1 MRGCSRRYATRASA
15 PASAAGRCRSG
26 RSTGSCSSRTS
37 RTSRIPAAA
46 PPVRSPA
53 PGSCASSWTASRGCI
68 STSPEPRTS
77 RGRAPATRR
86 DRQGLASGCSRSFC
100 SNAPALDSCAGGTP
114 RPRPAAC
121 GPLCPGRYHGPSHDR
136 TRHVGT
142 GYHRSRHDARVAP
155 DVRAGNHARSVSQGL
170 PLHVHT
176 RLDSPLERAHVGV
189 VSGQSDIADYR
200 AGYATRTR
208 SGFGVSLLA
217 DWASIGGSSPSIT
230 TPPFGTSDIWL
241 KADYVPPGG
250 RVGASFQVSSSSW
263 HRATASDNRVDGWRQ
278 DRRDRLLRFFVA
290 KRDDGLGWR
299 LTASLGTSGI
309 SHDTLV
315 TRRAVSFANLEAS
328 QTWRTA
334 TVSGVARFGAT
345 GAPQQFE
352 ARAGWMPLSPI
363 TLAGS
368 FRQSFYTANRY
379 GWRAYG
385 TTGLAL
391 PLGFSARAEASWQE
405 DAEAALVTTDAMH
418 RTLDVAAWLRFEN
431 RLLTVEVGRGRRD
444 PFAPLGFAQGIK
456 SVGSLS
462 PTPLTEFVA
471 AHATL
476 HVVPGVTLTGWYF
489 DPVVGG
495 GDLEPLR
502 HGRVSVTFYSKF
514 WRVFKSGIFA
524 LRGEVAMESWS
535 RSAFGGLDTAGGLLG
550 MTGSSFVDTNLE
562 MQLAG
567 VTLFWNVTN
576 VNIMRSSY
584 VPGLGYPKSVQ
595 QYGARWFFTN

>member
-1 MRGCSRRYATRASA
+1 MPVLLPTFQPAIMPGPFPKGSRYTFTLDSILLSSARTLSDLLGHIPGVYVARGGWYGEPEIVLYGGRG
-15 PASAAGRCRSG
+15 PASLELYWDGVPMVPLGRDSVYLDPA
-26 RSTGSCSSRTS
+26 
-37 RTSRIPAAA
+37 RIPLG
-46 PPVRSPA
+46 PIERVDVIVLPA
-53 PGSCASSWTASRGCI
+53 SLRVYLV
-68 STSPEPRTS
+68 TSQHRPTTPRT
-77 RGRAPATRR
+77 
-86 DRQGLASGCSRSFC
+86 Q
-100 SNAPALDSCAGGTP
+100 
-114 RPRPAAC
+114 
-121 GPLCPGRYHGPSHDR
+121 
-136 TRHVGT
+136 
-142 GYHRSRHDARVAP
+142 
-155 DVRAGNHARSVSQGL
+155 
-170 PLHVHT
+170 
-176 RLDSPLERAHVGV
+176 VGV
-189 VSGQSDIADYR
+189 VSGQADIADYR
-200 AGYATRTR
+200 AGYTTRSR

-217 DWASIGGSSPSIT
+217 DWASIGTSSPGIT
-230 TPPFGTSDIWL
+230 TPPFGTSDIWI

-290 KRDDGLGWR
+290 ERDDGVGWR
-299 LTASLGTSGI
+299 VTASLGTSGI

-315 TRRAVSFANLEAS
+315 TRRTVSFANLEAS

-334 TVSGVARFGAT
+334 TVSGVARFGAA

-385 TTGLAL
+385 TAGLAL

-418 RTLDVAAWLRFEN
+418 RALDVAAWLRFEN

-456 SVGSLS
+456 SVDSLN

-476 HVVPGVTLTGWYF
+476 HIVPGVTLTGWYF

-495 GDLEPLR
+495 GDLEPPR

-535 RSAFGGLDTAGGLLG
+535 RSAFGGLDTTGATLG

-567 VTLFWNVTN
+567 VTLFWSVANI
-576 VNIMRSSY
+576 NIMRSSY
-584 VPGLGYPKSVQ
+584 VTGLGYPKSVQ

>member
-1 MRGCSRRYATRASA
+1 MPVLLPTFQPAIMPGPFPKGSRYTFTLDSILFSSARTLSDLLGHIPGVYVARGGWYGEPEIVLYGGRG
-15 PASAAGRCRSG
+15 PASLELYWDGVPMVPLGRDSVYLDPA
-26 RSTGSCSSRTS
+26 
-37 RTSRIPAAA
+37 RIPLG
-46 PPVRSPA
+46 PIERVDVIVLPA
-53 PGSCASSWTASRGCI
+53 SLRVYLV
-68 STSPEPRTS
+68 TSQHRPTTPRT
-77 RGRAPATRR
+77 
-86 DRQGLASGCSRSFC
+86 Q
-100 SNAPALDSCAGGTP
+100 
-114 RPRPAAC
+114 
-121 GPLCPGRYHGPSHDR
+121 
-136 TRHVGT
+136 
-142 GYHRSRHDARVAP
+142 
-155 DVRAGNHARSVSQGL
+155 
-170 PLHVHT
+170 
-176 RLDSPLERAHVGV
+176 VGV
-189 VSGQSDIADYR
+189 VSGQADIADYR
-200 AGYATRTR
+200 AGYTTRSR

-217 DWASIGGSSPSIT
+217 DWASIGTSSPGIT
-230 TPPFGTSDIWL
+230 TPPFGTSDIWI

-290 KRDDGLGWR
+290 ERDDGVGWR
-299 LTASLGTSGI
+299 VTASLGTSGI

-315 TRRAVSFANLEAS
+315 TRRTVSFANLEAS

-334 TVSGVARFGAT
+334 TVSGVARFGAA

-385 TTGLAL
+385 TAGLAL

-418 RTLDVAAWLRFEN
+418 RALDVAAWLRFEN

-456 SVGSLS
+456 SVDSLN

-476 HVVPGVTLTGWYF
+476 HIVPGVTLTGWYF

-495 GDLEPLR
+495 GDLEPPR

-535 RSAFGGLDTAGGLLG
+535 RSAFGGLDTTGATLG

-567 VTLFWNVTN
+567 VTLFWSVANI
-576 VNIMRSSY
+576 NIMRSSY
-584 VPGLGYPKSVQ
+584 VTGLGYPKSVQ

>member
-1 MRGCSRRYATRASA
+1 MPVLLPTFQPAIMPGPFPKGSRYTFTLDSILFSSARTLSDLLGHIPGVYVARGGWYGEPEIVLYGGRG
-15 PASAAGRCRSG
+15 PASLELYWDGVPMVPLGRDSVYLDPA
-26 RSTGSCSSRTS
+26 
-37 RTSRIPAAA
+37 RIPLG
-46 PPVRSPA
+46 PIERVDVIVLPA
-53 PGSCASSWTASRGCI
+53 SLRVYLV
-68 STSPEPRTS
+68 TSQHRPTTPRT
-77 RGRAPATRR
+77 
-86 DRQGLASGCSRSFC
+86 Q
-100 SNAPALDSCAGGTP
+100 
-114 RPRPAAC
+114 
-121 GPLCPGRYHGPSHDR
+121 
-136 TRHVGT
+136 
-142 GYHRSRHDARVAP
+142 
-155 DVRAGNHARSVSQGL
+155 
-170 PLHVHT
+170 
-176 RLDSPLERAHVGV
+176 VGV
-189 VSGQSDIADYR
+189 VSGQADIADYR
-200 AGYATRTR
+200 AGYTTRSR

-217 DWASIGGSSPSIT
+217 DWASIGTSSPGIT
-230 TPPFGTSDIWL
+230 TPPFGTSDIWI

-290 KRDDGLGWR
+290 ERDDGVGWR
-299 LTASLGTSGI
+299 VTASLGTSGI

-315 TRRAVSFANLEAS
+315 TRRTVSFANLEAS
-328 QTWRTA
+328 QAWRTA
-334 TVSGVARFGAT
+334 TVSGVARFGAA

-385 TTGLAL
+385 TAGLAL

-418 RTLDVAAWLRFEN
+418 RALDVAAWLRFEN

-456 SVGSLS
+456 SVDSLN

-476 HVVPGVTLTGWYF
+476 HIVPGVTLTGWYF

-495 GDLEPLR
+495 GDLEPPR

-535 RSAFGGLDTAGGLLG
+535 RSAFGGLDTTGATLG

-567 VTLFWNVTN
+567 VTLFWSVA
-576 VNIMRSSY
+576 NINITRSSY
-584 VPGLGYPKSVQ
+584 VTGLGYPKSVQ

>member
-1 MRGCSRRYATRASA
+1 MPALLPTFA
-15 PASAAGRCRSG
+15 PAIMPGPFPKGSRYTFTLDSILFSSARTLSDLLGHIPGVYVARGGWYGEPEIVLYGGRGPASLELYWDGVPMVPLG
-26 RSTGSCSSRTS
+26 RDSIYLDPA
-37 RTSRIPAAA
+37 RIPL
-46 PPVRSPA
+46 
-53 PGSCASSWTASRGCI
+53 G
-68 STSPEPRTS
+68 
-77 RGRAPATRR
+77 
-86 DRQGLASGCSRSFC
+86 
-100 SNAPALDSCAGGTP
+100 
-114 RPRPAAC
+114 
-121 GPLCPGRYHGPSHDR
+121 
-136 TRHVGT
+136 
-142 GYHRSRHDARVAP
+142 
-155 DVRAGNHARSVSQGL
+155 
-170 PLHVHT
+170 
-176 RLDSPLERAHVGV
+176 PLERVDVIVLPASLRVYLVTSQHRPTTPRTQVGV
-189 VSGQSDIADYR
+189 VSGRSDIADYR
-200 AGYATRTR
+200 AGYATRSR
-208 SGFGVSLLA
+208 SGFGISLLA
-217 DWASIGGSSPSIT
+217 DWASIGTSSPGIT
-230 TPPFGTSDIWL
+230 TPPFGTSDIWV

-290 KRDDGLGWR
+290 ERDDGLGWR
-299 LTASLGTSGI
+299 LTASLGTSGV

-315 TRRAVSFANLEAS
+315 TRRSVSFANLEAS

-334 TVSGVARFGAT
+334 TVSGVARVGAA

-385 TTGLAL
+385 TAGLAL

-418 RTLDVAAWLRFEN
+418 RALDVAAWVRFEN

-444 PFAPLGFAQGIK
+444 PFEPLGFAQGIK
-456 SVGSLS
+456 SVDSLN

-476 HVVPGVTLTGWYF
+476 HVVPGLTLSGWYF

-495 GDLEPLR
+495 GDLEPPT
-502 HGRVSVTFYSKF
+502 HGRVSVAFYSKF
-514 WRVFKSGIFA
+514 WRVFQSGIFA

-535 RSAFGGLDTAGGLLG
+535 RSAFGGLDTTGATLG

-567 VTLFWNVTN
+567 VTLFWNVAN
-576 VNIMRSSY
+576 INIMRSSY
-584 VPGLGYPKSVQ
+584 VTGLGYPKSIQ

>member
-1 MRGCSRRYATRASA
+1 MPVLLPTFQPAIMPGPFPKGSRYTFTLDSILLSSARTLSDLLGHIPGVYVARGGWYGEPEIVLYGGRG
-15 PASAAGRCRSG
+15 PASLELYWDGVPMVPLGRDSVYLDPA
-26 RSTGSCSSRTS
+26 
-37 RTSRIPAAA
+37 RIPLG
-46 PPVRSPA
+46 PIERVDVIVLPA
-53 PGSCASSWTASRGCI
+53 SLRVYLV
-68 STSPEPRTS
+68 TSQHRPTTPRT
-77 RGRAPATRR
+77 
-86 DRQGLASGCSRSFC
+86 Q
-100 SNAPALDSCAGGTP
+100 
-114 RPRPAAC
+114 
-121 GPLCPGRYHGPSHDR
+121 
-136 TRHVGT
+136 
-142 GYHRSRHDARVAP
+142 
-155 DVRAGNHARSVSQGL
+155 
-170 PLHVHT
+170 
-176 RLDSPLERAHVGV
+176 VGV
-189 VSGQSDIADYR
+189 VSGQADIADYR
-200 AGYATRTR
+200 AGYATRSR

-217 DWASIGGSSPSIT
+217 DWASIGTSSPGIT
-230 TPPFGTSDIWL
+230 TPPFGTSDIWI

-290 KRDDGLGWR
+290 ERDDGVGWR
-299 LTASLGTSGI
+299 VTASLGTSGI

-315 TRRAVSFANLEAS
+315 TRRTVSFANLEAS

-334 TVSGVARFGAT
+334 TVSGVARFGAA

-385 TTGLAL
+385 TAGLAL

-418 RTLDVAAWLRFEN
+418 RALDVAAWLRFEN

-456 SVGSLS
+456 SVDSLN

-476 HVVPGVTLTGWYF
+476 HIVPGVTLTGWYF

-495 GDLEPLR
+495 GDLEPPR

-535 RSAFGGLDTAGGLLG
+535 RWAFGGLDTTGATLG

-567 VTLFWNVTN
+567 VTLFWSVANI
-576 VNIMRSSY
+576 NIMRSSY
-584 VPGLGYPKSVQ
+584 VTGLGYPKSVQ

>member
-1 MRGCSRRYATRASA
+1 MPVLLPTFQPAIMPGPFPKGSRYTFTLDSILFSSARTLSDLLGHIPGVYVARGGWYGEPEIVLYGGRG
-15 PASAAGRCRSG
+15 PASLELYWDGVPMVPLGRDSVYLDPA
-26 RSTGSCSSRTS
+26 
-37 RTSRIPAAA
+37 RIPLG
-46 PPVRSPA
+46 PIERVDVIVLPA
-53 PGSCASSWTASRGCI
+53 SLRVYLV
-68 STSPEPRTS
+68 TSQHRPTTPRT
-77 RGRAPATRR
+77 
-86 DRQGLASGCSRSFC
+86 Q
-100 SNAPALDSCAGGTP
+100 
-114 RPRPAAC
+114 
-121 GPLCPGRYHGPSHDR
+121 
-136 TRHVGT
+136 
-142 GYHRSRHDARVAP
+142 
-155 DVRAGNHARSVSQGL
+155 
-170 PLHVHT
+170 
-176 RLDSPLERAHVGV
+176 VGV
-189 VSGQSDIADYR
+189 VSGQADIADYR
-200 AGYATRTR
+200 AGYTTRSR

-217 DWASIGGSSPSIT
+217 DWASIGTSSPGIT
-230 TPPFGTSDIWL
+230 TPPFGTSDIWI

-290 KRDDGLGWR
+290 ERDDGVGWR
-299 LTASLGTSGI
+299 VTASLGTSGI

-315 TRRAVSFANLEAS
+315 TRRTVSFANLEAS

-334 TVSGVARFGAT
+334 TVSGVARFGAA

-385 TTGLAL
+385 TAGLAL

-418 RTLDVAAWLRFEN
+418 RALDVAAWLRFEN

-456 SVGSLS
+456 SVDSLN

-476 HVVPGVTLTGWYF
+476 HIVPGVTLTSWYF

-495 GDLEPLR
+495 GDLEPPR

-535 RSAFGGLDTAGGLLG
+535 RSAFGGLDTTGATLG

-567 VTLFWNVTN
+567 VTLFWSVANI
-576 VNIMRSSY
+576 NIMRSSY
-584 VPGLGYPKSVQ
+584 VTGLGYPKSVQ

>member
-1 MRGCSRRYATRASA
+1 MPVLLPTFQPAIMPGPFPKGSRYTFTLDSILLSSARTLSDLLGHIPGVYVARGGWYGEPEIVLYGGRG
-15 PASAAGRCRSG
+15 PASLELYWDGVPMVPLGRDSVYLDPA
-26 RSTGSCSSRTS
+26 
-37 RTSRIPAAA
+37 RIPLG
-46 PPVRSPA
+46 PIERVDVIVLPA
-53 PGSCASSWTASRGCI
+53 SLRVYLV
-68 STSPEPRTS
+68 TSQHRPTTPRT
-77 RGRAPATRR
+77 
-86 DRQGLASGCSRSFC
+86 Q
-100 SNAPALDSCAGGTP
+100 
-114 RPRPAAC
+114 
-121 GPLCPGRYHGPSHDR
+121 
-136 TRHVGT
+136 
-142 GYHRSRHDARVAP
+142 
-155 DVRAGNHARSVSQGL
+155 
-170 PLHVHT
+170 
-176 RLDSPLERAHVGV
+176 VGV
-189 VSGQSDIADYR
+189 VSGQADIADYR
-200 AGYATRTR
+200 AGYTTRSR

-217 DWASIGGSSPSIT
+217 DWASIGTSSPGIT
-230 TPPFGTSDIWL
+230 TPPFGTSDIWI

-290 KRDDGLGWR
+290 ERDDGLGWR
-299 LTASLGTSGI
+299 VTASLGTSGI

-315 TRRAVSFANLEAS
+315 TRRTVSFANLEAS

-334 TVSGVARFGAT
+334 TVSGVARFGAA

-385 TTGLAL
+385 TAGLAL

-418 RTLDVAAWLRFEN
+418 RALDVAAWLRFEN

-456 SVGSLS
+456 SVDSLN

-476 HVVPGVTLTGWYF
+476 HIVPGVTLTGWYF

-495 GDLEPLR
+495 GDLEPPR

-535 RSAFGGLDTAGGLLG
+535 RSVFGGLDTTGATLG

-567 VTLFWNVTN
+567 VTLFWSVANI
-576 VNIMRSSY
+576 NIMRSSY
-584 VPGLGYPKSVQ
+584 VTGLGYPKSVQ